1 MSVMRRGR
9 ASSAGRTALLGV
21 ADQGVSSLTNFGFSI
36 VAATSLAPSAFG
48 AFAVVYLLY
57 SIALAGAQAVIGQ
70 ELVLTNESAGTRLAR
85 SRDALLFSM
94 MLGLAVSCVLAAG
107 ALMTSTSRGPILCL
121 CMLMPFLLLQDTLR
135 HAASVVGKMEVALI
149 SDLVWLLVGAGS
161 LVTLHARGFSMSA
174 LTFVAVWGTAGAL
187 AGLVCL
193 PVFRSP
199 HAGAPSLRRF
209 RSRSYLGYRFV
220 WEFVALRASSQFLVI
235 LLGVLAGLS
244 AVGGFRG
251 ATTMFGPLSVM
262 IMAASSFGVP
272 IVRSVSEGRR
282 ETALLAMA
290 GVLVGATVVLMVV
303 LMVLPDSV
311 GSRLLGD
318 TWAGAMSYVPA
329 VGAQTAFTSITTVV
343 FMGLRMAAPRSTL
356 RLRVVP
362 AMLMPLS
369 FAVGYVLA
377 GPTGGAWGIAAA
389 SGSQAAIATVAYS
402 RLRRRGLHM
411 VSARVSSDQ
420 AVEAS

>member
-1 MSVMRRGR
+1 ML
-9 ASSAGRTALLGV
+9 SAGRTALFGV

-36 VAATSLAPSAFG
+36 VAATSLEPSAFG
-48 AFAVVYLLY
+48 AFAVVFVLY
-57 SIALAGAQAVIGQ
+57 SIAVAGAQAVIGQ
-70 ELVLTNESAGTRLAR
+70 ELVLTNGSAGTRLAR
-85 SRDALLFSM
+85 SRDALLFSVI
-94 MLGLAVSCVLAAG
+94 LGLAVSCLLAAG

-121 CMLMPFLLLQDTLR
+121 AVLMPFLLVQDTLR
-135 HAASVVGKMEVALI
+135 HAASVIGKIEVALI
-149 SDLVWLLVGAGS
+149 SDIAWLCVGAGA
-161 LVTLHARGFSMSA
+161 LVALHARGFTMSA

-199 HAGAPSLRRF
+199 HAGSASLRRF

-220 WEFVALRASSQFLVI
+220 WEFVALRASSQSLVI
-235 LLGVLAGLS
+235 ILGVLAGLS
-244 AVGGFRG
+244 AIGGFRG

-262 IMAASSFGVP
+262 IMAVSSFGVP

-282 ETALLAMA
+282 ETAMLAMA
-290 GVLVGATVVLMVV
+290 GVLVGTTVVLMVV

-311 GSRLLGD
+311 GSRLLGE
-318 TWAGAMSYVPA
+318 TWAGAMLYVPA

-343 FMGLRMAAPRSTL
+343 FLGLRMAAPRSTL

-362 AMLMPLS
+362 AMLMPLG
-369 FAVGYVLA
+369 FAVGYLLA
-377 GPTGGAWGIAAA
+377 GATGSAWGIAAA
-389 SGSQAAIATVAYS
+389 SGSQAAIAAFAYS

-411 VSARVSSDQ
+411 ASAQAVLDQ
-420 AVEAS
+420 AVEAG